1 MNYELKKQE
10 MEELK
15 EKGRTLYKEFRNY
28 VLDKAQVLNDLV
40 APILKDGERTDIRL
54 CNTDIFNKRIYL
66 EIDVYAKNNDHIS
79 IVLDFDKKKSF
90 SFGFPIRME
99 THRAGDITAL
109 QLKILNAFV
118 NEYPDKVQDFYN
130 ALDFTLIDKAYEC
143 DRKASEIGYEL
154 KDYLEAQKQA
164 KIDTI
169 FNHFIVD
176 KFNEGKVVGIPRQ
189 YWHNDKS
196 YFEKLDI
203 KKFTD
208 KSCLFNNGKRE
219 DLSRFKL
226 NLIFE
231 LRKFLKE
238 KLEGIKQDNTSKVFE
253 DNVNLMV
260 NNLDKIDYL
269 LKQEFK
275 EYDTRLEKLDK
286 SNFNPLEYLDKEG
299 VE

>member
-1 MNYELKKQE
+1 MNYELKKQK

-15 EKGRTLYKEFRNY
+15 EKSRVLYKEFRDY
-28 VLDKAQVLNDLV
+28 VLDKAQVLNNL
-40 APILKDGERTDIRL
+40 ITSTLKDGERIDIRL
-54 CNTDIFNKRIYL
+54 CNTDIFDKRIYL

-79 IVLDFDKKKSF
+79 IDLVFDKKKSF

-109 QLKILNAFV
+109 QLKILNVYV
-118 NEYPDKVQDFYN
+118 NECPDKVQEFYDK
-130 ALDFTLIDKAYEC
+130 LDFSVLDKAYEY
-143 DRKASEIGYEL
+143 DRKAREIGYEL
-154 KDYLEAQKQA
+154 KDYIEAQKQE

-176 KFNEGKVVGIPRQ
+176 KFNEGKVVGIPKQ
-189 YWHNDKS
+189 YWHNDKP

-219 DLSRFKL
+219 DLGRFKL

-238 KLEGIKQDNTSKVFE
+238 KLEGIKQDNTSKAFE

-275 EYDTRLEKLDK
+275 EYDTKKQTLEN
-286 SNFNPLEYLDKEG
+286 NFNPLEYLDKEG